1 MPRAVDRRNIEADYD
16 PTRQGTEFHFA
27 SMLGDSFELVLQ
39 ALQEAAENLKAQ
51 VIDFIKDLTGLDLS
65 SPESLFVSL
74 AELVVNG
81 PAQVLAFIES
91 IIRQIGAAFLN
102 GGAAVEQLIRNF
114 PPLPF
119 SHIVDDNPLSNSTF
133 DTNLDGWTIFGGG
146 WSHDASVGKAK
157 SGSAKATGDGTF
169 NRDLISEQFDVEEGQ
184 EIPISA
190 SVRWAGFT
198 STAADAI
205 QLAVTLFDGAGN
217 PVGYP
222 VIDAV
227 GPTGTQTAWQTL
239 SGTLTVPEGAEKYAV
254 RLSIRSSGTGQAWFD
269 DIHPSMPGSGN
280 ALLDILEQ
288 LPVIGDIV
296 RAITGIANGTFFD
309 LEEWAQRVPLLNLIT
324 GWLNGGVI
332 PNLDASKITD
342 GTFLQS
348 LIPRLD
354 MDKINGLVEA
364 ITSLPIISDI
374 VALINR
380 FLRPAGLPL
389 IPLSSIADIQPN
401 LLFEGGF
408 DAAETVNTA
417 DGWTWDGTIGRGTP
431 VGSAKVVATGTLKE
445 LQSGPDTILVEEA
458 QELSLSAWVRWRNL
472 TTNGSGAPVQLT
484 VRTYDAAG
492 ATVSTHTIAGLANSH
507 GDNSSNASQNDF
519 VQLTGSWTVPAGV
532 SSVRLRLAVLPSAT
546 AGQIW
551 FDDAEVTKTQ
561 KMPQTFISGLT
572 DALENLFG
580 WIEDLV
586 NNLLGALGLT
596 GSGTLLDRIF
606 DLADEIGDWLLGT
619 EDTAGALDDLA
630 YALLHTPEMVMGQLQ
645 AVSDI
650 VSGIFNGWFGSGSTG
665 DPAEVQYVIEAI
677 KDTVTAGYNV
687 TTFTSSGSWNKPAGV
702 SEIIVILIASGANG
716 ASGSTAK
723 NSAGITV
730 QGGSGGQDGSYV
742 VQQLEPADVPNS
754 VPITVGINGG
764 NTSFGSLVT
773 VSPGAAGGM
782 ATQFG
787 FSETT
792 SLPGAGGKGGNVVTA
807 SSAATGN
814 TGGSSAVAGGGS
826 GGTGR
831 NASGNG
837 SGNAG
842 DAGDNANP
850 AAVTKCGGGGGGG
863 GGGCYS
869 AGTFVNATGGNGGPG
884 GYPGGGGGG
893 GGAAATAEAGNVA
906 AGGTPGPGA
915 AGILWIYWR

>member
-1 MPRAVDRRNIEADYD
+1 MPPAFDRRTLTADKD
-16 PTRQGTEFHFA
+16 PLQGLLDFTNLDQIVE
-27 SMLGDSFELVLQ
+27 Q
-39 ALQEAAENLKAQ
+39 AGNTIRDAITN
-51 VIDFIKDLTGLDLS
+51 VIKQLTGLDLS
-65 SPESLFVSL
+65 SPEAFFASL
-74 AELVVNG
+74 AEMLVNG
-81 PAQVLAFIES
+81 PAQVAAFIES
-91 IIRQIGAAFLN
+91 IVSQIGSALLA
-102 GGAAVEQLIRNF
+102 GGQFIEDLIRNF
-114 PPLPF
+114 F
-119 SHIVDDNPLSNSTF
+119 TAVDGLDN
-133 DTNLDGWTIFGGG
+133 
-146 WSHDASVGKAK
+146 V
-157 SGSAKATGDGTF
+157 
-169 NRDLISEQFDVEEGQ
+169 
-184 EIPISA
+184 
-190 SVRWAGFT
+190 
-198 STAADAI
+198 
-205 QLAVTLFDGAGN
+205 
-217 PVGYP
+217 
-222 VIDAV
+222 
-227 GPTGTQTAWQTL
+227 
-239 SGTLTVPEGAEKYAV
+239 
-254 RLSIRSSGTGQAWFD
+254 
-269 DIHPSMPGSGN
+269 
-280 ALLDILEQ
+280 
-288 LPVIGDIV
+288 PVIGDIAQAIEDTFETIEGFIE
-296 RAITGIANGTFFD
+296 AITGVVQGD
-309 LEEWAQRVPLLNLIT
+309 LSALSEWASRVPLLSLIT

-342 GTFLQS
+342 GTFLES
-348 LIPRLD
+348 LIPSLS
-354 MDKINGLVEA
+354 MEKIEGLIEA
-364 ITSLPIISDI
+364 FANLPIISDI
-374 VALINR
+374 IALINR
-380 FLRPAGLPL
+380 FIRPGGLPL

-417 DGWTWDGTIGRGTP
+417 DGWSWDGTIGRGTP
-431 VGSAKVVATGTLKE
+431 VGSAKIVANGTAKE
-445 LQSGPDTILVEEA
+445 LQSGPDPILVEEG
-458 QELSLSAWVRWRNL
+458 QELSLSSWVRWRSL
-472 TTNGSGAPVQLT
+472 ATNGTGAPAQLT
-484 VRTYDAAG
+484 VRTYDTAG
-492 ATVSTHTIAGLANSH
+492 ATVSTQTIAGLANSP
-507 GDNSSNASQNDF
+507 GANSSNASQNDF

-532 SSVRLRLAVLPSAT
+532 SSIRLRLTVRPSAT
-546 AGQIW
+546 AGEIW

-572 DALENLFG
+572 DALDNLFG

-586 NNLLGALGLT
+586 NNLLGALGLS
-596 GSGTLLDRIF
+596 GSGSLLDRIF

-630 YALLHTPEMVMGQLQ
+630 AALMNAPETVMGQLQ

-687 TTFTSSGSWNKPAGV
+687 TTFTSSGTWNKPPDAT
-702 SEIIVILIASGANG
+702 EIIAILIASGANG
-716 ASGSTAK
+716 ATGSTAK

-742 VQQLEPADVPNS
+742 VQALQVADVPNS
-754 VPITVGINGG
+754 VPITIGINGG

-837 SGNAG
+837 SGNNG

-869 AGTFVNATGGNGGPG
+869 AGTFVNATGGSGGPG

-906 AGGTPGPGA
+906 TGGPAGPGA